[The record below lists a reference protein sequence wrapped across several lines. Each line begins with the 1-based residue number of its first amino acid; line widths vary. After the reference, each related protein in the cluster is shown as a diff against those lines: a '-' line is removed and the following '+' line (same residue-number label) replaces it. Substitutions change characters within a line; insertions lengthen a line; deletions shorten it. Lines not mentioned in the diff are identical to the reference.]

1 MTKSMSVIVPIKGN
15 YEYIKS
21 IILQS
26 NKIKSDSFELVIQ
39 DNTEDN
45 TEILKFLS
53 DYPNPNHAYFHNPK
67 PMNMVENFEEAIGNA
82 KGEYVSIIGS
92 DDNFSSKIVELSH
105 YLSRNG
111 IESAVCNKAIYYWPG
126 MKFKAHHDR
135 PNFSFKKGK
144 GLIKQVNAQEEL
156 NRILKKGMVIIGD
169 LPSPYH
175 GIIKREMLEK
185 VKEISGKYIPAACP
199 DMAMAVSLAMIVN
212 KHIYIDLPFI
222 ISGQSY
228 QSAGGKGARGEHKG
242 DLKNKSFLPENIE
255 VHWPSYIPKIWTGP
269 TVYADAT
276 HNTLININH
285 EEKLNLF
292 NKEANYAQIIAFFP
306 EYKQLV
312 MTFVGENL
320 ISKLKVYTY
329 LVQLFIRRSTIF
341 IRNAFVSKTKLTT
354 RNIYNNI
361 NTSVLACDIVDEYV
375 NKYLDVINVK

>member
-1 MTKSMSVIVPIKGN
+1 MTKSISVIVPIKGN

-26 NKIKSDSFELVIQ
+26 NKIKSESFELVIQ
-39 DNTEDN
+39 DNTQDN
-45 TEILKFLS
+45 KEILDFLS
-53 DYPNPNHAYFHNPK
+53 DYPNPNNMYYHNPN

-92 DDNFSSKIVELSH
+92 DDNFSSKIVELSY
-105 YLSRNG
+105 YLSKNG

-144 GLIKQVNAQEEL
+144 GQIKDVNAQDEL
-156 NRILKKGMVIIGD
+156 DRILNKGMVIIGN

-175 GIIKREMLEK
+175 GVIKREMLEK
-185 VKEISGKYIPAACP
+185 VKKISGKYIPAACP
-199 DMAMAVSLAMIVN
+199 DMAMSVSLAMVVD

-242 DLKNKSFLPENIE
+242 DLKNKSFLPKDIE
-255 VHWPSYIPKIWTGP
+255 ANWPSYIPKIWTGP

-276 HNTLININH
+276 HNTLINIKQ
-285 EEKLNLF
+285 EEKLKLF

-306 EYKQLV
+306 EYKELV
-312 MTFVGENL
+312 MSYVKENAN
-320 ISKLKVYTY
+320 SKLKIYSY
-329 LVQLFIRRSTIF
+329 LMQLFIRRSTIF
-341 IRNAFVSKTKLTT
+341 FKNAFVSKTKITT
-354 RNIYNNI
+354 KNIYNNI
-361 NTSVLACDIVDEYV
+361 NTSLLACDIVDEYV
-375 NKYLDVINVK
+375 ENYLEVINVK